1 MDIEFAGKKLKKA
14 CISEQAMKARWGPKM
29 AKKLKRRLADLE
41 AATTLEEVRKLPG
54 RCHELSEDR
63 KGQLAMD
70 LVHPVRL
77 LFRPNHDPVPA
88 KPDGGLDWQQV
99 TSIEVLEVCDY
110 H

>member
-1 MDIEFAGKKLKKA
+1 MDVEFSTKKLMKA
-14 CISEQAMKARWGPKM
+14 CSSEKAMKAKWGPEL

-41 AATTLEEVRKLPG
+41 AANTLEEVRNLPG
-54 RCHELSEDR
+54 RCPELREDR

-70 LVHPVRL
+70 LVHPLRL

-88 KPDGGLDWQQV
+88 KPDGGLDWQQI
-99 TSIEVLEVCDY
+99 TGIEVLEVCDY

>member
-1 MDIEFAGKKLKKA
+1 
-14 CISEQAMKARWGPKM
+14 MKAKWGPEL

-41 AATTLEEVRKLPG
+41 AANTLEEVRNLPG
-54 RCHELSEDR
+54 RCHELREDR

-70 LVHPVRL
+70 LVHPLRL

-99 TSIEVLEVCDY
+99 TGIEVLEVCDY